1 VSEDAGT
8 EPRTVATSAWLSDS
22 ARSHP
27 SKKCHKTQIIQKV
40 MEKVPVKQKKVKAR
54 ESYLQLISSED
65 LDTFVN
71 D

>member
-1 VSEDAGT
+1 
-8 EPRTVATSAWLSDS
+8 
-22 ARSHP
+22 
-27 SKKCHKTQIIQKV
+27 